1 MKSSNKVKVVQPLMD
16 VARRYS
22 EKPEFTTLA
31 AAYAVLL
38 SIRLGETF
46 PLPALENVLGREKTL
61 PGYVKAFL
69 EAHLTDHW
77 KEYQQIVGSCDE
89 DSLVDFF
96 SNGATLMLMESRHDF
111 SPRPV
116 IDQLCAGLLEIG
128 EGNTVADLNC
138 GIGKFVR
145 KAWFSLWNVTGSDE
159 GLSVV
164 GYSQDAEFAAL
175 TYILC
180 SVTGVGAK
188 VVAQSIFISHPERYD
203 RIALIPPFG
212 METRV
217 LNIPRVQQVLA
228 ERFVNFP
235 ELRLSSAEWVFAAR
249 AASLLTTG
257 GRAVVAVP
265 IHALK
270 GTQSQAYREFLV
282 RNQLIEAVISIPRGF
297 LNGAAVGF
305 AIVVMREGCR
315 EIKFVDGE
323 EYQTTAEG
331 IRLLDVTRLLKDYH
345 ALNDYEAVTT
355 KTLDA
360 VCSRECNLT
369 PDIYLGED
377 LVYNNAKPFGKIVR
391 EIRRGAKLPVEAW
404 KAVEGD
410 DASPVKKIAFK
421 HFSEGLIDERL
432 PGLTTVPPG
441 AEEAVLEV
449 GDLLISRM
457 GFPFKV
463 AVVESRNEKL
473 VADENVWIVR
483 MGGNRMLAYYLRA
496 YLESERGAKWL
507 SRMSTGATL
516 RTISAKNIEKIP
528 VPDADENQMQRIAGE
543 LEKCTMIVLENRR
556 RLKVALKGMQTCFH
570 RMCEQDCV
578 TTAPSPSCEGSSCG
592 HDGEGA
598 VVTQER

>member
-1 MKSSNKVKVVQPLMD
+1 MKSSDKAEVIQPLID

-22 EKPEFTTLA
+22 EKPEFATMA

-38 SIRLGETF
+38 SIRHGEAF

-69 EAHLTDHW
+69 ETHLADHW
-77 KEYQQIVGSCDE
+77 REYQQTVGSYDE

-96 SNGATLMLMESRHDF
+96 SNEATLMLMESRHDI
-111 SPRPV
+111 STHPAV
-116 IDQLCAGLLEIG
+116 DQLCAGLLEIT

-145 KAWFSLWNVTGSDE
+145 KAWFALWNATGSDE

-164 GYSQDAEFAAL
+164 GYSRDAEFAAL

-180 SVTGVGAK
+180 NVTGVGAR

-212 METRV
+212 METRAI
-217 LNIPRVQQVLA
+217 NIPMTQQVLA
-228 ERFVNFP
+228 ERFENFP
-235 ELRLSSAEWVFAAR
+235 ELRLSSADWVFAAR
-249 AASLLTTG
+249 AASLLATD

-265 IHALK
+265 IHALN
-270 GTQSQAYREFLV
+270 GSQSQTYREFLV
-282 RNQLIEAVISIPRGF
+282 RNQLIEAVIAIPRGF
-297 LNGAAVGF
+297 LNGMAVGF

-315 EIKFVDGE
+315 EIKFINGE
-323 EYQTTAEG
+323 EYQTIVEG
-331 IRLLDVTRLLKDYH
+331 VRLLDIPRLLKDYR

-355 KTLDA
+355 KPLEA
-360 VCSRECNLT
+360 VYSRECNLT
-369 PDIYLGED
+369 PDFYLGED
-377 LVYNNAKPFGKIVR
+377 LVYNNSKPFGKIVR

-404 KAVEGD
+404 KEVAGD
-410 DASPVKKIAFK
+410 DTSPVKKVAFK
-421 HFSEGLIDERL
+421 HFSEGLIDECL
-432 PGLTTVPPG
+432 PGLTAVPPG
-441 AEEAVLEV
+441 AEDAVLEV

-463 AVVESRNEKL
+463 AVVENRNEKL

-483 MGGNRMLAYYLRA
+483 MGGNRVLAYYLRA
-496 YLESERGAKWL
+496 YLESGRGAKWL
-507 SRMSTGATL
+507 SRLSTGATL

-528 VPDADENQMQRIAGE
+528 VPDTDEDTRDAIARE
-543 LEKCTMIVLENRR
+543 LEKTTILVRENRQ
-556 RLKVALKGMQTCFH
+556 RLNGALAAMKNVFDTFNK
-570 RMCEQDCV
+570 
-578 TTAPSPSCEGSSCG
+578 
-592 HDGEGA
+592 DGGL
-598 VVTQER
+598 

>member
-1 MKSSNKVKVVQPLMD
+1 MKSSNKAKVVQPLID

-22 EKPEFTTLA
+22 EKPEFATLA

-38 SIRLGETF
+38 SIRHGEAF
-46 PLPALENVLGREKTL
+46 PLPALENILDGEETL
-61 PGYVKAFL
+61 PSYVRAFL
-69 EAHLTDHW
+69 ESYLSDHW
-77 KEYQQIVGSCDE
+77 KEYQQTAGSYDE

-96 SNGATLMLMESRHDF
+96 SNEATLMLMESRHDF
-111 SPRPV
+111 STHPV
-116 IDQLCAGLLEIG
+116 IDQLCVGLLEIIK
-128 EGNTVADLNC
+128 GNTVADLNC

-145 KAWFSLWNVTGSDE
+145 KAWFSLWNATGSDE

-164 GYSQDAEFAAL
+164 GYSRDAEFAAL

-180 SVTGVGAK
+180 NVTGVGAK

-212 METRV
+212 METRAI
-217 LNIPRVQQVLA
+217 NIPMTQQVLA
-228 ERFVNFP
+228 ECFENFP
-235 ELRLSSAEWVFAAR
+235 ELRLSSADWVFAAR
-249 AASLLTTG
+249 AASLLAPG

-265 IHALK
+265 IHALN
-270 GTQSQAYREFLV
+270 GTQSQVYREFLV
-282 RNQLIEAVISIPRGF
+282 RNQLIESVIAIPRGF
-297 LNGAAVGF
+297 LNGAAAGF
-305 AIVVMREGCR
+305 AIVVIREGCR
-315 EIKFVDGE
+315 EIKFINGE
-323 EYQTTAEG
+323 EYQISVEG
-331 IRLLDVTRLLKDYH
+331 ARLLDVPRLLKDYH

-360 VCSRECNLT
+360 VYSRECNLT
-369 PDIYLGED
+369 PDFYLGED
-377 LVYNNAKPFGKIVR
+377 LVYNNSKPFGKIVR

-410 DASPVKKIAFK
+410 DLSPVKKVAFK
-421 HFSEGLIDERL
+421 HFSEGLINECL

-441 AEEAVLEV
+441 AEDAVLEA

-463 AVVESRNEKL
+463 AVVEYRNEKL

-483 MGGNRMLAYYLRA
+483 MGGNRALAYYLRA

-507 SRMSTGATL
+507 SRLSTGATL

-528 VPDADENQMQRIAGE
+528 VPDEDEETRDAIARE
-543 LEKCTMIVLENRR
+543 LEKTTILVRENRK
-556 RLKVALKGMQTCFH
+556 RLDDARAAMKNVWKV
-570 RMCEQDCV
+570 RSE
-578 TTAPSPSCEGSSCG
+578 E
-592 HDGEGA
+592 
-598 VVTQER
+598 